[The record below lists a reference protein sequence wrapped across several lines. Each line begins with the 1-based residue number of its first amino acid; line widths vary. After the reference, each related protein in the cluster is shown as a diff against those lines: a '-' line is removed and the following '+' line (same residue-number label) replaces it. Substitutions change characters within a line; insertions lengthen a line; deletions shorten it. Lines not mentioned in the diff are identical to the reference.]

1 MILRLFIQLMKRL
14 IWPAQRIVCALI
26 MNKILPVALA
36 ALLILTGC
44 ARTYVVTLS
53 NGQRISTST
62 KPRLVNGFYYFK
74 DSSGQDVR
82 PVLSSNVREIAPT
95 SMASPPP
102 GSQFKPVSTK

>member
-1 MILRLFIQLMKRL
+1 MILRPFIQLTKRL
-14 IWPAQRIVCALI
+14 IWLAQRIVCALI

-44 ARTYVVTLS
+44 ARTYIVTLS
-53 NGQRISTST
+53 NGQQISTST
-62 KPRLVNGFYYFK
+62 KPRLVNGFFYFK